1 MSPRQMPAVLDI
13 KACADRIEALQLRDG
28 AIPWVDTGVWDPWN
42 HGESA
47 MGLAVAGRAESVH
60 KALDALAARQEAD
73 GGWTGELGAGI
84 PMDESGERIA
94 PPPVPVTAR
103 DTNFAGYAAVTVMR
117 CALALDEPRLMARYF
132 PMVSRALDFVMSLQT
147 GDGDVVWRAPDED
160 QKLEDVDA
168 LRAGNSSLFKS
179 FECGLRLAEILEK
192 PRPDWA
198 RCRAGIARA
207 LTEMPHR
214 FDRKGIDR
222 SSYAMDWY
230 YPVLTGVLTGPRAR
244 AHLAQGWD
252 RFVVA
257 DLGCRCVTGEPWVTT
272 AETAELA
279 LACLSAGQR
288 DTARALISELAPL
301 AAREGGYWMGWQYE
315 IGDVWPK
322 ERPSWTAGA
331 VILAADA
338 LDALSPGSD
347 LLIRHA
353 RRDAWLERPLK
364 PSEKFE

>member
-1 MSPRQMPAVLDI
+1 MSPRPIISALDI
-13 KACADRIEALQLRDG
+13 RACADRIEALQQRDG
-28 AIPWVDTGVWDPWN
+28 AIPWVEAGVWDPWN

-47 MGLAVAGRAESVH
+47 MGLAVTGRAEAVH
-60 KALDALAARQEAD
+60 AALDALADRQEDD

-117 CALALDEPRLMARYF
+117 CALALDEPRLIARHY
-132 PMVSRALDFVMSLQT
+132 PMVARAMDFVASLQT
-147 GDGDVVWRAPDED
+147 AHGDVVWRMPDPG
-160 QKLEDVDA
+160 QKLEEVDA
-168 LRAGNSSLFKS
+168 LRAGNASLYKS
-179 FECGLRLAEILEK
+179 FECGLRMADALGED
-192 PRPDWA
+192 RPDWA
-198 RCRAGIARA
+198 HARAGIAHA
-207 LTEMPHR
+207 LIHTPER
-214 FDRKGIDR
+214 FDRKGVDR
-222 SSYAMDWY
+222 SNYAMDWY
-230 YPVLTGVLTGPRAR
+230 YPVLTGVLTGAEARAR
-244 AHLAQGWD
+244 LDAGWE

-257 DLGCRCVTGEPWVTT
+257 DLGCRCVTDEPWITA

-279 LACLSAGQR
+279 LACLAAGRR
-288 DTARALISELAPL
+288 DVARALVSELAPL
-301 AAREGGYWMGWQYE
+301 AAPDGGYWMGWQYE

-338 LDALSPGSD
+338 LDQLSPGSD

>member
-1 MSPRQMPAVLDI
+1 MSPRQMITGLDI
-13 KACADRIEALQLRDG
+13 RACADRIEALQQRDG
-28 AIPWVDTGVWDPWN
+28 AIPWVEAGVWDPWN

-60 KALDALAARQEAD
+60 SALDALAARQEAD

-84 PMDESGERIA
+84 PMDATGERIA
-94 PPPVPVTAR
+94 PPPEPVTAR

-117 CALALDEPRLMARYF
+117 CALALDEPRLIARYF
-132 PMVSRALDFVMSLQT
+132 PMVTRALDFVMNLQT
-147 GDGDVVWRAPDED
+147 GHGDVVWRAPDID
-160 QKLEDVDA
+160 QPLDDVDA

-192 PRPDWA
+192 PRTDWA
-198 RCRAGIARA
+198 RSRSAIARA
-207 LTEMPHR
+207 LQHAPER
-214 FDRKGIDR
+214 FDRKSIDR

-230 YPVLTGVLTGPRAR
+230 YPVLTGVLTGAEAR
-244 AHLAQGWD
+244 RRLDEGWD
-252 RFVVA
+252 TFVVA

-279 LACLSAGQR
+279 LACLSAGRR
-288 DTARALISELAPL
+288 DVARALVSELAPL
-301 AAREGGYWMGWQYE
+301 AASEGGYWMGWQYE

-338 LDALSPGSD
+338 LDGLSPGSD

-353 RRDAWLERPLK
+353 PANQWLK
-364 PSEKFE
+364 PGAEIRAN